1 MKVVGY
7 MRVNSIEQLGGTQV
21 AEKEKSMVEKILDT
35 ERAGYAYFYPSDGG
49 SSGMQGKVEIC
60 GINTAK
66 LEVLKNDEMAEL
78 LRRTK
83 EGDMAAREKLIRG
96 NLRLVLSVLQRFA
109 SRGENMDDL
118 FQVGCIGLIKAV
130 DNFDINQPVRFS
142 TYGVPMIVGEIR
154 RYLRD
159 NSAIRVSRSL
169 RDTAYKVLQ
178 ARERLL
184 RQSQR
189 EPTVEQLAQELAIPR
204 EEVVLAMDAIV
215 DPVSL
220 YEPIYSEG
228 GDTVCVMDQVSDR
241 RCTDESW
248 IQRIALK
255 DAISRLTPR
264 ERSILMMRFNQGKTQ
279 MEVSAQI
286 GISQAQ
292 VSRLEK
298 GAIRAIKKE
307 L

>member
-1 MKVVGY
+1 
-7 MRVNSIEQLGGTQV
+7 MR
-21 AEKEKSMVEKILDT
+21 
-35 ERAGYAYFYPSDGG
+35 
-49 SSGMQGKVEIC
+49 GKVEIC

-66 LEVLKNDEMAEL
+66 LPVLKNDEMMAL

-83 EGDMAAREKLIRG
+83 AGDTEAREKLICG

-159 NSAIRVSRSL
+159 NSAIRVSRSM
-169 RDTAYKVLQ
+169 RDTAYRVLQ
-178 ARERLL
+178 AREHLMAEN
-184 RQSQR
+184 QK
-189 EPTVEQLAQELAIPR
+189 EPTVEEIAKVLDIPR
-204 EEVVLAMDAIV
+204 EEVVFAMDAIV